1 MAVHAWGTP
10 LSSGLLWAGWVLGG
24 MCAYLLGRTV
34 GRPVLRRLTSTA
46 ALARFENR
54 ISMQASFGLVLLF
67 QLAVPSEVPGYVF
80 GLARYRFVKYLLVV
94 GIGELPYAIGT
105 VYLGASFLERRLTT
119 LLAIGALGLAL
130 TTWAIYALQRRL
142 SAR

>member
-1 MAVHAWGTP
+1 MAIHAWGTP

-67 QLAVPSEVPGYVF
+67 QLAVPSEVPGYVL

-94 GIGELPYAIGT
+94 GIMLANYRTLQSPRP
-105 VYLGASFLERRLTT
+105 ERS
-119 LLAIGALGLAL
+119 I
-130 TTWAIYALQRRL
+130 WAPAF
-142 SAR
+142 SSDV